1 MSNSGSVEAS
11 NLHWD
16 PKIHFQ
22 SSPISAHC
30 MKNSEKH
37 PKLPP
42 SMILQKW
49 KVERKIREIRLCAEG
64 LAENFCFQGK
74 TSLLYKLNL
83 KNIFPFTLKILEGGG
98 GGDIA
103 PTSPLL
109 TSPPPSFLPP
119 ETQANICYHK
129 VLDSTRTRSKLDFNC
144 ALCSLTEKKLRKPQ
158 EIWDMLEF
166 KRTKELTMGQKVL
179 WIRLL

>member
-1 MSNSGSVEAS
+1 M
-11 NLHWD
+11 
-16 PKIHFQ
+16 Q
-22 SSPISAHC
+22 S
-30 MKNSEKH
+30 KR
-37 PKLPP
+37 KLQWLAMFFLYTFP
-42 SMILQKW
+42 L
-49 KVERKIREIRLCAEG
+49 IRLAHAKIQN
-64 LAENFCFQGK
+64 LK
-74 TSLLYKLNL
+74 TICCIVKLIPWNIVNLSHLYKL
-83 KNIFPFTLKILEGGG
+83 KNISPFTLKILEGGG
-98 GGDIA
+98 DKD